1 MVGAAL
7 LVVTAARL
15 GDPWKIVSFSIYGAM
30 LVALYVAS
38 TLYHSVRG
46 RAKAVLQK
54 FDHCSIYLLIA
65 GSYTP
70 FALVSLRG
78 PWGWSLLGAVW
89 TLAVV
94 GIVQEIWLA
103 KGARVLSLVIY
114 LLMGWLALVAV
125 LPLWEALTP
134 AGFAW
139 LAAGGVLYTV
149 GIIFYVADQAHAPR
163 PRRVASVCA
172 GWQQLPLFHRA
183 VFCRLIDRTSGIAMT
198 PIHCLCVARPGRVRA
213 VAPAGLPGLVAAGD
227 RAQHGAGQRV
237 ARPMCASTC
246 WARSCASM

>member
-1 MVGAAL
+1 MYHGERFNSISHLVGAGLAVLGAVL

-94 GIVQEIWLA
+94 GILQEIWFA

-125 LPLWEALTP
+125 MPLWQALTP
-134 AGFAW
+134 SGFAW
-139 LAAGGVLYTV
+139 LAAGGLFYTV
-149 GIIFYVADQAHAPR
+149 GIIFYVADQRIHHGHGVWHLFVLGGSSCHFFTVLFF
-163 PRRVASVCA
+163 VA
-172 GWQQLPLFHRA
+172 
-183 VFCRLIDRTSGIAMT
+183 
-198 PIHCLCVARPGRVRA
+198 
-213 VAPAGLPGLVAAGD
+213 
-227 RAQHGAGQRV
+227 
-237 ARPMCASTC
+237 
-246 WARSCASM
+246 

>member
-1 MVGAAL
+1 MYHGERFNSFTHLAGAGLAVVGAAF
-7 LVVTAARL
+7 LVTQASLA

-38 TLYHSVRG
+38 SLYHSVRG

-70 FALVSLRG
+70 FALVSLRETG
-78 PWGWSLLGAVW
+78 GWTLLGAVW
-89 TLAVV
+89 ALALI

-114 LLMGWLALVAV
+114 EVMGWLALLVV
-125 LPLWEALTP
+125 SPLLLALTP

-139 LAAGGVLYTV
+139 LAAGGVLYSV
-149 GIIFYVADQAHAPR
+149 GIIFYVAD
-163 PRRVASVCA
+163 RRWPHSHGVWHLFVLGGSACHFFTVLFFVA
-172 GWQQLPLFHRA
+172 
-183 VFCRLIDRTSGIAMT
+183 
-198 PIHCLCVARPGRVRA
+198 
-213 VAPAGLPGLVAAGD
+213 
-227 RAQHGAGQRV
+227 
-237 ARPMCASTC
+237 
-246 WARSCASM
+246 